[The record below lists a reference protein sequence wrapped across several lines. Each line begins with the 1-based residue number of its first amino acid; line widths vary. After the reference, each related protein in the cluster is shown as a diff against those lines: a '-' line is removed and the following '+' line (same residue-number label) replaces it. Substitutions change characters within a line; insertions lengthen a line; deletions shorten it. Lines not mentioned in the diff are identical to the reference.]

1 MTNPTPPEPNT
12 LPTTSNPPKAEPNAL
27 ADSAIRRWVCLAM
40 YFVKLS
46 IDELKI
52 IDTVKIL
59 WNSLTLRSS
68 LPTRSGG
75 LLILALLIN
84 KNSTA
89 TVWVFAR
96 LHHAYGKGYHGSGSL
111 FPFKR
116 RFNFKAHIS
125 PQEGR

>member
-1 MTNPTPPEPNT
+1 
-12 LPTTSNPPKAEPNAL
+12 
-27 ADSAIRRWVCLAM
+27 
-40 YFVKLS
+40 
-46 IDELKI
+46 
-52 IDTVKIL
+52 
-59 WNSLTLRSS
+59 

-84 KNSTA
+84 KNSAA

-116 RFNFKAHIS
+116 SFNFKAPHK
-125 PQEGR
+125 PQEAVGIFGVCVWIMLMMGLWGLF